1 VIDLPHQWQNG
12 KKEKRREMTAL
23 LGLAALFPASAS
35 AAFQHLTLGAH
46 DTILSGAPRTA
57 LTLPWP

>member
-1 VIDLPHQWQNG
+1 MG
-12 KKEKRREMTAL
+12 KRKKRREMTAL